1 MRGGG
6 GNHVSAVPWGAYCAS
21 AASWAQGPV
30 HAQQGPLRRS
40 GIRGTPAGGGGA
52 VATAGGVE
60 ERTIGSW
67 PPPCSLRAGGTVASG
82 HDCDGEGAAEAAL
95 LAAVHDDDDNGRFVE
110 IEESYA
116 AGEAAES
123 TTGCTEDAR
132 LAALLEDEEH
142 VKEHGRFRSGG

>member
-1 MRGGG
+1 MRTAPAQRRGRKAQSTL
-6 GNHVSAVPWGAYCAS
+6 NKARFVAPASEVHRQAVVGR
-21 AASWAQGPV
+21 
-30 HAQQGPLRRS
+30 LRQR
-40 GIRGTPAGGGGA
+40 
-52 VATAGGVE
+52 GVE